1 MSKDSPA
8 LWFADSGTPFHGKE
22 PFYFDNDT
30 LPWVALVES
39 QWTTIRDELQA
50 FIATQPDQLQPYV
63 DATMASRPNRWRTL
77 GLMFWT
83 LKSRGHCDQFPQTWA
98 ILKNVPGV
106 LAASFNLLE
115 EQTTIRPH
123 YGNTNAIFRCHLG
136 LRIPAPAPQCAFRVG
151 SEVRSWE
158 EGKLLVFCDAHEH
171 TAWNNA
177 RAERYV
183 LVMDVMRPE
192 YAHRKLYVAGR
203 VLASIYLDPV
213 YRKVRALRT
222 WCDGRRGRAAVFRLL
237 RLYYAA
243 RLRLH
248 ALRPL

>member
-1 MSKDSPA
+1 MSRNISS
-8 LWFADSGTPFHGKE
+8 LWFADGGTPFHGNE
-22 PFYFDNDT
+22 PHYFDNAT
-30 LPWVALVES
+30 LPWSARIEA

-50 FIATQPDQLQPYV
+50 FVASQPDQLQPYV

-83 LKSRGHCDQFPQTWA
+83 LKSRTHCAQFPRTWA
-98 ILKNVPGV
+98 ILKDVPGI

-115 EQTTIRPH
+115 EQTTIKPH

-151 SEVRSWE
+151 DEVRSWE
-158 EGKLLVFCDAHEH
+158 EGKLMVFCDAHEH
-171 TAWNNA
+171 TAWNNT
-177 RAERYV
+177 RSDRYV
-183 LVMDVMRPE
+183 LVMDVIRPE
-192 YAHRKLYVAGR
+192 YAHRKMYVAAR
-203 VLASIYLDPV
+203 VLASIYLEPA
-213 YRKVRALRT
+213 YHRIKALRT
-222 WCDGRRGRAAVFRLL
+222 WCDGLHARAAVFRLL

-248 ALRPL
+248 ALRSL